1 VRQTKIYNHFLELR
15 QSSKK
20 AFVVLVD
27 PDKSSDKTLSD
38 LTKFCKS
45 NPVDFIFV
53 GGSIL
58 TETNLKTTISEIKKS
73 IEIPVVIFPG
83 AATHVCEQADGVLF
97 LSLISGRNPEF
108 LIGQHIIATPE
119 LQKSNIEV
127 LPTAYLLIDGGKP
140 TTVSYISHTM
150 PIPAD
155 KPEIAATTALAGEFL
170 GLKTIFL
177 DAGSGAN
184 QSVSTEMIAAV
195 RKNTSIPLI
204 VGGGMKNKNDI
215 QNAWNAG
222 ADIVVVGTAL
232 ENSFSNF
239 F

>member
-1 VRQTKIYNHFLELR
+1 M
-15 QSSKK
+15 
-20 AFVVLVD
+20 VD
-27 PDKSSDKTLSD
+27 PDKSNEKTLSD
-38 LTKFCKS
+38 LTQFCFS
-45 NPVDFIFV
+45 NKVDFIFV

-58 TETNLKTTISEIKKS
+58 TETNLKSTISEIKKRVK
-73 IEIPVVIFPG
+73 IPVVIFPG
-83 AATHVCEQADGVLF
+83 AATHVCEQADGILL

-108 LIGQHIIATPE
+108 LIGQHIIATPQ
-119 LQKSNIEV
+119 LQKSNIEI

-155 KPEIAATTALAGEFL
+155 KPEIAATTALAGEYL

-195 RKNTSIPLI
+195 RKNTSIPII
-204 VGGGMKNKNDI
+204 VGGGIKNKNDVEE
-215 QNAWNAG
+215 AWNAG
-222 ADIVVVGTAL
+222 ADIVVVGTAF
-232 ENSFSNF
+232 ENSFNYF